1 MEVELG
7 GEGVGPVLEVI
18 FEDDQIRLRYR
29 DGEHDLERTT
39 DAPAH
44 RRERVT
50 VIALIATNL
59 VRDEAAALLASLEA
73 PAPEPA
79 APVEPEPAPE
89 PPEPEPPPA
98 LADPEP
104 APVEPPPE
112 PALVQDAW
120 TWPERDYL
128 PFGIDLLPGVGFS
141 SVYGGRERRTIS
153 LGVLGDLYGGL
164 DGYAF
169 AIFATIGGD
178 VRGVQQSVGFSVAER
193 VEGAQLGIVNIA
205 AEGVRGLQLGG
216 LNVAGGPVRGVQI
229 GAINIGET
237 ADVGVGLINV
247 YTRGQTHLELSG
259 DSGGT
264 FRLAVKHGV
273 GWWHSIYALGVNP
286 FYGETMLMAGLG
298 FGVRAELA
306 EIAFLDVDLSTH
318 YAVDTRFQFGLTLL
332 SSFQILAGIRPI
344 DGFAIVI
351 GLGLNVLYSDDSA
364 TPAYTAA
371 LNTGLEDVDLWPS
384 IVLGV
389 QAF

>member
-1 MEVELG
+1 MTDAGRASARTGRARAVVVSSLLVVALASTSLARAQEPTLHLTVSAPRGRVSVVALRRRLQETLSMEVELG

-193 VEGAQLGIVNIA
+193 VEG
-205 AEGVRGLQLGG
+205 
-216 LNVAGGPVRGVQI
+216 
-229 GAINIGET
+229 
-237 ADVGVGLINV
+237 
-247 YTRGQTHLELSG
+247 
-259 DSGGT
+259 
-264 FRLAVKHGV
+264 
-273 GWWHSIYALGVNP
+273 
-286 FYGETMLMAGLG
+286 
-298 FGVRAELA
+298 
-306 EIAFLDVDLSTH
+306 
-318 YAVDTRFQFGLTLL
+318 
-332 SSFQILAGIRPI
+332 
-344 DGFAIVI
+344 
-351 GLGLNVLYSDDSA
+351 
-364 TPAYTAA
+364 
-371 LNTGLEDVDLWPS
+371 
-384 IVLGV
+384 
-389 QAF
+389 